1 MEEMSK
7 RTLSLPKVVPAVA
20 IRDVVM
26 FPGMSLPLSVDREKS
41 IVAIDLALESP
52 GKYVLAL
59 SQKAAEIEDPKE
71 SDIYHFGVLS
81 QISQSLKMPDGSIK
95 VFLQGL
101 VRAKVEKL
109 ELNPMTNA
117 WFATVD
123 YVEEQEDNS
132 PVVQALMRK
141 VLDEFD
147 HYARVS
153 RRIAVEG
160 VSFLRQIEDPSKL
173 ADTIASNMVV
183 KTEQRQEILEATDI
197 KVRLEKILKLITS
210 EVEILGLEE
219 KIHSKVRAQIEK
231 NQKEYYLNEQMKAIQ
246 KELSQKDD
254 FQKEIDAIKAKI
266 KKNGLPP
273 AAKEAADKEVERLQ
287 KMAPFSPEATVS
299 RTYLDWLVNMPWN
312 ITTQDVLDIAEA
324 KKILDED
331 HFGLDKPKERILEYI
346 AVSKLTKSLHGPV
359 LCFVGPPGVGK
370 TSLAKSIARAI
381 GRKFV
386 RMSLGGVRDES
397 EIRGHRR
404 TYIGSMPGRI
414 IQGISKAKS
423 SNPVFLL
430 DEIDKMGSDWRGDPA
445 AALLEL
451 LDPEQ
456 NKDFVDHFLDVPYDV
471 SKVMFITTANTLS
484 GIPNTLRDRLEIID
498 FSGYTDYEK
507 HEIAD
512 HYLIPKQMKMHGLK
526 EGSLTIAKDA
536 VALIMREYVREAGVR
551 NLERE
556 IGSLCR
562 KAAKMYVEN
571 GGKTIA
577 VTAQNVHEFL
587 GVPKYSNF
595 ATEENGIGIATG
607 LAWTSVGGE
616 TLSIE
621 AAKLPGKGQL
631 ILTGMLGNVMKESV
645 RAALTYA
652 RSRGFGKG
660 INFDH
665 TDFHIHFPE
674 GAVPKDGP
682 SAGITIT
689 TALVSLLLGLP
700 VKKKLAMTGEVTLTG
715 RVLPVGGI
723 KEKFLA
729 AYREGVNTILF
740 PHTNE
745 KDVSE
750 LPEKVRKELTLIPVK
765 HMDEVLPLALEGYK
779 APKAAAQAASAAK
792 PAKKTAAKK
801 GAVRAA
807 IQKHASAK
815 VRPAQSVKTAK
826 RAAHPARKSAA
837 KSAVRRALAQ
847 VATQLKA
854 KAKAKTKTRAAARR
868 KK

>member
-1 MEEMSK
+1 MEETKK
-7 RTLSLPKVVPAVA
+7 RTLSLPQVVPAVA

-26 FPGMSLPLSVDREKS
+26 YPGMSLPLSVNRQKS

-59 SQKAAEIEDPKE
+59 SQKVAEIEEPKVE
-71 SDIYHFGVLS
+71 DIYHFGVLS
-81 QISQSLKMPDGSIK
+81 EITQSLKMPDGSVK

-109 ELNPMTNA
+109 DLNPLTNT
-117 WFATVD
+117 WFASVQ
-123 YVEEQEDNS
+123 YIEEQEDHS

-141 VLDEFD
+141 VVDEFEN
-147 HYARVS
+147 YARVS
-153 RRIAVEG
+153 QRMAVEG
-160 VSFLRQIEDPSKL
+160 VSFLRNIEEPSKL
-173 ADTIASNMVV
+173 ADTIASNMMV
-183 KTEQRQEILEATDI
+183 KTEQRQEILETTDI
-197 KVRLEKILKLITS
+197 KARLEKILKLITS

-219 KIHSKVRAQIEK
+219 KIHNKVRAQIEK

-254 FQKEIDAIKAKI
+254 FQKELDAIRAKI

-273 AAKEAADKEVERLQ
+273 AAKEAAEKEVDRLQ
-287 KMAPFSPEATVS
+287 KMQPFSPEATVA
-299 RTYLDWLVNMPWN
+299 RTFLDWLVNMPWN
-312 ITTQDVLDIAEA
+312 ITTKDVLDIKQA

-346 AVSKLTKSLHGPV
+346 AVSKLTEGLRGPV

-414 IQGISKAKS
+414 IQGISKSKS

-471 SKVMFITTANTLS
+471 SKVMFITTANSLS
-484 GIPNTLRDRLEIID
+484 SIPGTLRDRLEIID

-507 HEIAD
+507 HEIVD
-512 HYLIPKQMKMHGLK
+512 NYLIPKQMKLHGLK
-526 EGSLTIAKDA
+526 KGSLEIEKEA
-536 VALIMREYVREAGVR
+536 VALMMREYVREAGVR
-551 NLERE
+551 NLDRE
-556 IGSLCR
+556 IGTLCR
-562 KAAKMYVEN
+562 KSAKKYVEN
-571 GGKTIA
+571 GGKKITI
-577 VTAQNVHEFL
+577 TAKNLHEFL
-587 GVPKYSNF
+587 GVPKYANF

-621 AAKLPGKGQL
+621 ATKLPGKGGL

-652 RSRGFGKG
+652 RSRGFGKKVD
-660 INFDH
+660 FEH
-665 TDFHIHFPE
+665 TDFHFHFPE

-689 TALVSLLLGLP
+689 SALVSLLLGLP
-700 VKKKLAMTGEVTLTG
+700 VNKKLAMTGEVTITG

-729 AYREGVNTILF
+729 AYREGVKTILF

-745 KDVSE
+745 KDVAE
-750 LPEKVRKELTLIPVK
+750 LPEKVRQELTLIPVK

-779 APKAAAQAASAAK
+779 AAK
-792 PAKKTAAKK
+792 STTAAKK
-801 GAVRAA
+801 AAVKAKKTPVKPTRKAGTTLA
-807 IQKHASAK
+807 KKAVQKK
-815 VRPAQSVKTAK
+815 VVKKATPKKVATKAVIKKTAK
-826 RAAHPARKSAA
+826 KVLRK
-837 KSAVRRALAQ
+837 
-847 VATQLKA
+847 
-854 KAKAKTKTRAAARR
+854 R
-868 KK
+868 K

>member
-1 MEEMSK
+1 MQETIK
-7 RTLSLPKVVPAVA
+7 KTLSLPKVVPAVA

-41 IVAIDLALESP
+41 VLAIELALESP

-59 SQKAAEIEDPKE
+59 SQKSAEVDDPKAE
-71 SDIYHFGVLS
+71 DIYQFGVLS
-81 QISQSLKMPDGSIK
+81 EITQSLKMPDGSLK

-101 VRAKVEKL
+101 VRAKVDRL
-109 ELNPMTNA
+109 ELNPVTNT

-123 YVEEQEDNS
+123 YLEEEEDNS

-183 KTEQRQEILEATDI
+183 KTEQRQEILETTDV
-197 KVRLEKILKLITS
+197 KERLEKILKLITS

-254 FQKEIDAIKAKI
+254 FQKEIDALKAKI
-266 KKNGLPP
+266 KKNGLPA
-273 AAKEAADKEVERLQ
+273 AAKEAAEKEVERLQ
-287 KMAPFSPEATVS
+287 KMVPFSPEATVS

-312 ITTQDVLDIAEA
+312 VKTADVLDIAEA

-331 HFGLDKPKERILEYI
+331 HFGLEKPKERILEYI
-346 AVSKLTKSLHGPV
+346 AVSKLTEGLRGPV

-471 SKVMFITTANTLS
+471 SKVLFITTANSL
-484 GIPNTLRDRLEIID
+484 GEIPNTLRDRLEIID

-512 HYLIPKQMKMHGLK
+512 KYLIPKQMKLHGLK
-526 EGSLTIAKDA
+526 AGSLEIAKEA

-556 IGSLCR
+556 IGTLCR
-562 KAAKMYVEN
+562 KAARQYVEN
-571 GGKTIA
+571 GGKKIA
-577 VTAQNVHEFL
+577 VTAKNLHEYL

-595 ATEENGIGIATG
+595 ATEENGVGIATG

-621 AAKLPGKGQL
+621 ATKIPGKGQL
-631 ILTGMLGNVMKESV
+631 ILTGMLGSVMKESV

-652 RSRGFGKG
+652 RSRGFGKNV
-660 INFDH
+660 NFDR

-689 TALVSLLLGLP
+689 SALVSLLSGLP
-700 VKKKLAMTGEVTLTG
+700 VKKELAMTGEVTITG

-729 AYREGVNTILF
+729 AYREGVKTILF

-750 LPEKVRKELTLIPVK
+750 LPEKVRKELQLIPVK

-779 APKAAAQAASAAK
+779 GAKSAAK
-792 PAKKTAAKK
+792 ADKKAAVQSARPIKKQKAQAVKPARKTVLKKAAAKKTAKK
-801 GAVRAA
+801 
-807 IQKHASAK
+807 
-815 VRPAQSVKTAK
+815 P
-826 RAAHPARKSAA
+826 
-837 KSAVRRALAQ
+837 
-847 VATQLKA
+847 A
-854 KAKAKTKTRAAARR
+854 KAKKAAARGR
-868 KK
+868 K

>member
-1 MEEMSK
+1 MTEEMK
-7 RTLSLPKVVPAVA
+7 KTTLSLPTVVPAVA

-26 FPGMSLPLSVDREKS
+26 FPGMNLPLSVDRAKS
-41 IVAIDLALESP
+41 IAAVELALNTPE
-52 GKYVLAL
+52 KYILAV
-59 SQKAAEIEDPKE
+59 SQKNAEIDDPRE
-71 SDIYHFGVLS
+71 QDIYHFGVIA
-81 QISQSLKMPDGSIK
+81 QITQNLKMPDGTMKI
-95 VFLQGL
+95 FLQGL
-101 VRAKVEKL
+101 VRARVHKL
-109 ELNPMTNA
+109 ELNKVTGA
-117 WFATVD
+117 RFAS
-123 YVEEQEDNS
+123 VEYIEEEDDNS

-153 RRIAVEG
+153 HRIAVEG
-160 VSFLRQIEDPSKL
+160 VSFLRQINDASKL
-173 ADTIASNMVV
+173 ADTVASNMLV
-183 KTEQRQEILEATDI
+183 KTPQRQEILEAVHVKD
-197 KVRLEKILKLITS
+197 RLEKILKLITS

-246 KELSQKDD
+246 KELRQKDD
-254 FQKEIDAIKAKI
+254 FQKELDDIRAKI

-273 AAKEAADKEVERLQ
+273 AAKEAAEKEVDRLQ
-287 KMAPFSPEATVS
+287 KMQPFSPEATVS
-299 RTYLDWLVNMPWN
+299 RTFLDWLVNMPWN
-312 ITTQDVLDIAEA
+312 ITTKDVLDIKEA

-346 AVSKLTKSLHGPV
+346 AVSKLTEGLRGPV

-423 SNPVFLL
+423 ANPVFLL

-471 SKVMFITTANTLS
+471 SKVMFITTANSLG
-484 GIPNTLRDRLEIID
+484 GIPSTLRDRLEIID

-512 HYLIPKQMKMHGLK
+512 HYLIPKQMKLHGLK
-526 EGSLTIAKDA
+526 PGSLEIEKAA
-536 VALIMREYVREAGVR
+536 IALIMREYVREAGVR

-556 IGSLCR
+556 IGTLCR
-562 KAAKMYVEN
+562 KAAKKYVEN
-571 GGKTIA
+571 GGKKINI
-577 VTAQNVHEFL
+577 TAKNLYDFL
-587 GVPKYSNF
+587 GVPKYANF
-595 ATEENGIGIATG
+595 ATEENGVGIATG

-621 AAKLPGKGQL
+621 ATQIPGKGQL

-652 RSRGFGKG
+652 RSRGFGKKV
-660 INFDH
+660 NFDR
-665 TDFHIHFPE
+665 TDFHFHFPE

-689 TALVSLLLGLP
+689 SALVSLLSGLP
-700 VKKKLAMTGEVTLTG
+700 VKKKLAMTGEVTITG

-729 AYREGVNTILF
+729 AYREGVKTILF
-740 PHTNE
+740 PNTNE
-745 KDVSE
+745 KDVAE

-765 HMDEVLPLALEGYK
+765 HMDEVLPLALEGYRSK
-779 APKAAAQAASAAK
+779 KSTPKIAK
-792 PAKKTAAKK
+792 KTIVKTVKKVVKKPKKKTAAK
-801 GAVRAA
+801 
-807 IQKHASAK
+807 
-815 VRPAQSVKTAK
+815 T
-826 RAAHPARKSAA
+826 
-837 KSAVRRALAQ
+837 
-847 VATQLKA
+847 
-854 KAKAKTKTRAAARR
+854 ARR
-868 KK
+868 KRK

>member
-1 MEEMSK
+1 MTEEMK
-7 RTLSLPKVVPAVA
+7 KQTLSLPTVVPAVV

-41 IVAIDLALESP
+41 IIAVELALESE
-52 GKYVLAL
+52 GRYILAL
-59 SQKAAEIEDPKE
+59 SQKNPDVDNPAEN
-71 SDIYHFGVLS
+71 DIYHFGVLAEIT
-81 QISQSLKMPDGSIK
+81 QNLKMPDGSIK

-101 VRAKVEKL
+101 ARARVKKL
-109 ELNPMTNA
+109 EMNPVTNT
-117 WFATVD
+117 WFAS
-123 YVEEQEDNS
+123 VEYLEEKDDDS

-153 RRIAVEG
+153 KRIAVEG
-160 VSFLRQIEDPSKL
+160 VSFLRQINDPSKL
-173 ADTIASNMVV
+173 ADTVASNMMV
-183 KTEQRQEILEATDI
+183 KAADRQAILEAVDI
-197 KVRLEKILKLITS
+197 KTRLEKILKLITS

-254 FQKEIDAIKAKI
+254 FQKELDSMKAKI

-273 AAKEAADKEVERLQ
+273 HAKEAAEKELERLA

-299 RTYLDWLVNMPWN
+299 RTYLDWLLNMPWN
-312 ITTQDVLDIAEA
+312 ITTKDVLDLKKA
-324 KKILDED
+324 KEILDED
-331 HFGLDKPKERILEYI
+331 HYGLEKPKERILEYL
-346 AVSKLTKSLHGPV
+346 AVSKLTKSLRGPV
-359 LCFVGPPGVGK
+359 LCFVGAPGVGK

-381 GRKFV
+381 GRKYV

-414 IQGISKAKS
+414 IQGLSKAKS

-471 SKVMFITTANTLS
+471 SKVMFITTANSLAD
-484 GIPNTLRDRLEIID
+484 IPVTLRDRLEIIE

-507 HEIAD
+507 HDIAAK
-512 HYLIPKQMKMHGLK
+512 YLIPRQMKLHGMK
-526 EGSLTIAKDA
+526 EGALEITRDA

-556 IGSLCR
+556 IATLCR
-562 KAAKMYVEN
+562 KSAKQFVEN
-571 GGKTIA
+571 GGKKIVINA
-577 VTAQNVHEFL
+577 KNLHEYL

-595 ATEENGIGIATG
+595 STEENSVGVATG

-631 ILTGMLGNVMKESV
+631 ILTGMLGTVMKESV

-652 RSRGFGKG
+652 RSRGYGYDVD
-660 INFDH
+660 FDH
-665 TDFHIHFPE
+665 TDFHVHFPE

-682 SAGITIT
+682 SAGSVIT
-689 TALVSLLLGLP
+689 TAITSLLTGLP
-700 VKKKLAMTGEVTLTG
+700 VKKHLAMTGEVTITG

-729 AYREGVNTILF
+729 AYREGVKTILY
-740 PHTNE
+740 PHTNA
-745 KDVSE
+745 KDVAE
-750 LPEKVRKELTLIPVK
+750 LPEQVKKELTLIPVK
-765 HMDEVLPLALEGYK
+765 SMDEVLPLALEGWKEYAAKHAKDFAKALAAVGKQPKHTK
-779 APKAAAQAASAAK
+779 APSRKGNKTTVKKHTVKTSGGKKRPQTARAKAAAAAK
-792 PAKKTAAKK
+792 PKTN
-801 GAVRAA
+801 
-807 IQKHASAK
+807 
-815 VRPAQSVKTAK
+815 
-826 RAAHPARKSAA
+826 
-837 KSAVRRALAQ
+837 
-847 VATQLKA
+847 KA
-854 KAKAKTKTRAAARR
+854 KGKKR
-868 KK
+868 K

>member
-1 MEEMSK
+1 MSEQNDK
-7 RTLSLPKVVPAVA
+7 KLVSLPTTVPAVV

-41 IVAIDLALESP
+41 IIAIELALEAE
-52 GKYVLAL
+52 GKYILAV
-59 SQKAAEIEDPKE
+59 SQKNAEIEEPKE
-71 SDIYHFGVLS
+71 EDIYHFGVLS
-81 QISQSLKMPDGSIK
+81 QITQSLKMPDGSLK
-95 VFLQGL
+95 VFLQG
-101 VRAKVEKL
+101 VARAKVKNL
-109 ELNPMTNA
+109 EFSPLTNT
-117 WFATVD
+117 WFSTVE
-123 YVEEQEDNS
+123 YIEEQDDDS
-132 PVVQALMRK
+132 PVVKALMRK

-147 HYARVS
+147 IYARVS
-153 RRIAVEG
+153 KRIGVEG

-173 ADTIASNMVV
+173 ADTIASNMIV
-183 KTEQRQEILEATDI
+183 KTSERQEILEAEDI

-219 KIHSKVRAQIEK
+219 KIHSKVRSQIEK

-254 FQKEIDAIKAKI
+254 FQKELDALRVKI
-266 KKNGLPP
+266 KKNGLPA
-273 AAKEAADKEVERLQ
+273 AAKEAAEKEVDRLQ

-299 RTYLDWLVNMPWN
+299 RTYLDWLVNMPWSV
-312 ITTQDVLDIAEA
+312 TTKDVLDIKEA
-324 KKILDED
+324 KKVLDED

-346 AVSKLTKSLHGPV
+346 AVSKLTESLRGPI

-381 GRKFV
+381 GRKYV

-456 NKDFVDHFLDVPYDV
+456 NKDFVDHFLDVPFDV
-471 SKVMFITTANTLS
+471 SKVLFITTANSLS
-484 GIPNTLRDRLEIID
+484 SIPNTLRDRLEIID

-512 HYLIPKQMKMHGLK
+512 NYLIPKQMKAHGLK
-526 EGSLTIAKDA
+526 EGSLEITKDA
-536 VALIMREYVREAGVR
+536 VALMMREYVREAGVR

-562 KAAKMYVEN
+562 KAAKEYVEN
-571 GGKTIA
+571 GGKKIMVNA
-577 VTAQNVHEFL
+577 ENLHQYL

-595 ATEENGIGIATG
+595 ATEENGVGIATG

-621 AAKLPGKGQL
+621 ATSIPGKGQL

-652 RSRGFGKG
+652 RSRGFGKDVD
-660 INFDH
+660 FDK

-682 SAGITIT
+682 SAGTAIT
-689 TALVSLLLGLP
+689 TALISLLSDMP
-700 VKKKLAMTGEVTLTG
+700 VKKNLAMTGEVTITG

-740 PHTNE
+740 PHTNQ
-745 KDVSE
+745 KDVAE
-750 LPEKVRKELTLIPVK
+750 LPEKVKEKLTLIPVK
-765 HMDEVLPLALEGYK
+765 HLDEVLPLALENYK
-779 APKAAAQAASAAK
+779 APETAGSKKKSSAKKAAK
-792 PAKKTAAKK
+792 PA
-801 GAVRAA
+801 VY
-807 IQKHASAK
+807 
-815 VRPAQSVKTAK
+815 
-826 RAAHPARKSAA
+826 
-837 KSAVRRALAQ
+837 
-847 VATQLKA
+847 KA
-854 KAKAKTKTRAAARR
+854 KAKAKAKPTAKKTNAQKAAVR
-868 KK
+868 KQPSKKKVKTVKKPVAKKLPSKAKKPLKKVQGKKRK

>member
-1 MEEMSK
+1 MEETKKKM
-7 RTLSLPKVVPAVA
+7 LSLPQVVPAVA

-26 FPGMSLPLSVDREKS
+26 YPGMSLPLSVNRQKS
-41 IVAIDLALESP
+41 IIAIDLALESP

-59 SQKAAEIEDPKE
+59 SQKSAEVDEPQTD
-71 SDIYHFGVLS
+71 DIYQFGVLS
-81 QISQSLKMPDGSIK
+81 EITQSLKMPDGSVK

-109 ELNPMTNA
+109 DLNPLTNT
-117 WFATVD
+117 WFASVQ
-123 YVEEQEDNS
+123 YIEEQEDHS

-141 VLDEFD
+141 VVDEFEN
-147 HYARVS
+147 YARIS
-153 RRIAVEG
+153 QRMAVEG
-160 VSFLRQIEDPSKL
+160 VSFLRNIEDPSKL
-173 ADTIASNMVV
+173 ADTIASNMMV
-183 KTEQRQEILEATDI
+183 KTEQRQEILQTTNI
-197 KVRLEKILKLITS
+197 KTRLEKILKLITS

-219 KIHSKVRAQIEK
+219 KIHNKVRAQIEK

-254 FQKEIDAIKAKI
+254 FQKELDGIRAKI
-266 KKNGLPP
+266 KKNGLPA
-273 AAKEAADKEVERLQ
+273 AAKEAAEKEVDRLQ
-287 KMAPFSPEATVS
+287 KMQPFSPEATVA
-299 RTYLDWLVNMPWN
+299 RTFLDWLVNMPWN
-312 ITTQDVLDIAEA
+312 ITTKDVLDIKEA
-324 KKILDED
+324 KKVLDED

-346 AVSKLTKSLHGPV
+346 AVSKLTEGLRGPV

-414 IQGISKAKS
+414 IQGISKSKS

-471 SKVMFITTANTLS
+471 SKVMFITTANSLS
-484 GIPNTLRDRLEIID
+484 SIPNTLRDRLEIID

-507 HEIAD
+507 HEIVD
-512 HYLIPKQMKMHGLK
+512 HYLIPKQMKLHGLK
-526 EGSLTIAKDA
+526 EGTLQVSREA
-536 VALIMREYVREAGVR
+536 VALMMREYVREAGVR
-551 NLERE
+551 NLDRE
-556 IGSLCR
+556 IGTLCR
-562 KAAKMYVEN
+562 KAAKKYVEN
-571 GGKTIA
+571 GGKKISIDA
-577 VTAQNVHEFL
+577 KNLHEFL

-621 AAKLPGKGQL
+621 ATQLPGKGGL

-652 RSRGFGKG
+652 RSRGIGKKVD
-660 INFDH
+660 FDH

-689 TALVSLLLGLP
+689 SALVSLLLAIP
-700 VKKKLAMTGEVTLTG
+700 VKKNLAMTGEVTITG

-729 AYREGVNTILF
+729 AYREGVKTILF

-750 LPEKVRKELTLIPVK
+750 IPEKVRKELTLIPVK

-779 APKAAAQAASAAK
+779 APKSAKTSSKTAK
-792 PAKKTAAKK
+792 KSTAKKTVKKASAQKVVSKKTIQKKTVKKATAKK
-801 GAVRAA
+801 PTV
-807 IQKHASAK
+807 KK
-815 VRPAQSVKTAK
+815 VLKKVLRK
-826 RAAHPARKSAA
+826 RK
-837 KSAVRRALAQ
+837 
-847 VATQLKA
+847 
-854 KAKAKTKTRAAARR
+854 
-868 KK
+868 

>member
-1 MEEMSK
+1 MEEMKK
-7 RTLSLPKVVPAVA
+7 RTLSLPQVVPAVA

-26 FPGMSLPLSVDREKS
+26 YPGMSLPLSVNRQKS

-59 SQKAAEIEDPKE
+59 SQKSAEVDEPQVE
-71 SDIYHFGVLS
+71 DIYQFGVLS
-81 QISQSLKMPDGSIK
+81 EITQSLKMPDGSVK

-109 ELNPMTNA
+109 DLNPLTNT
-117 WFATVD
+117 WFASVQ
-123 YVEEQEDNS
+123 YIEEQEDNS

-141 VLDEFD
+141 VVDEFEN
-147 HYARVS
+147 YARVS
-153 RRIAVEG
+153 QRMAVEG
-160 VSFLRQIEDPSKL
+160 VSFLRNIEEPSKL
-173 ADTIASNMVV
+173 ADTIASNMMV
-183 KTEQRQEILEATDI
+183 KTEQRQEILETTDI
-197 KVRLEKILKLITS
+197 KTRLEKILKLITS

-219 KIHSKVRAQIEK
+219 KIHNKVRAQIEK

-254 FQKEIDAIKAKI
+254 FQKELDAIRAKI

-273 AAKEAADKEVERLQ
+273 AAKEAAEKEVDRLQ
-287 KMAPFSPEATVS
+287 KMQPFSPEATVA
-299 RTYLDWLVNMPWN
+299 RTFLDWLVNMPWN
-312 ITTQDVLDIAEA
+312 ITTKDVLDIEAA
-324 KKILDED
+324 KKVLDED

-346 AVSKLTKSLHGPV
+346 AVSKLTEGLRGPV

-414 IQGISKAKS
+414 IQGISKSKS

-471 SKVMFITTANTLS
+471 SKVMFITTANSLS
-484 GIPNTLRDRLEIID
+484 SIPNTLRDRLEIID

-507 HEIAD
+507 HEIVD
-512 HYLIPKQMKMHGLK
+512 NYLIPKQMKLHGLK
-526 EGSLTIAKDA
+526 KGSLEVSKDA
-536 VALIMREYVREAGVR
+536 VALMMREYVREAGVR
-551 NLERE
+551 NLDRE
-556 IGSLCR
+556 IGTLCR
-562 KAAKMYVEN
+562 KAAKKYVEN
-571 GGKTIA
+571 GGKKISIDA
-577 VTAQNVHEFL
+577 KNLHNFL

-621 AAKLPGKGQL
+621 ATQLPGKGGL

-652 RSRGFGKG
+652 RSRGIGKKVD
-660 INFDH
+660 FDH

-689 TALVSLLLGLP
+689 SALVSLLLGIP
-700 VKKKLAMTGEVTLTG
+700 VKKNLAMTGEVTITG

-729 AYREGVNTILF
+729 AYREGVKTILF

-750 LPEKVRKELTLIPVK
+750 IPEKVRKELTLIPVK

-779 APKAAAQAASAAK
+779 APKAGKTFAK
-792 PAKKTAAKK
+792 KGKKAVVKKAAKKTVKKAAKK
-801 GAVRAA
+801 TVAKKPVKK
-807 IQKHASAK
+807 ILVKKAK
-815 VRPAQSVKTAK
+815 VLRK
-826 RAAHPARKSAA
+826 RK
-837 KSAVRRALAQ
+837 
-847 VATQLKA
+847 
-854 KAKAKTKTRAAARR
+854 
-868 KK
+868 

>member
-1 MEEMSK
+1 MEETKK
-7 RTLSLPKVVPAVA
+7 RTLSLPQVVPAVA

-26 FPGMSLPLSVDREKS
+26 FPGMSLPLSVNRQKS

-59 SQKAAEIEDPKE
+59 SQKSAEVDEPQVE
-71 SDIYHFGVLS
+71 DIYQFGVLAE
-81 QISQSLKMPDGSIK
+81 ITQSLKMPDGSVK

-109 ELNPMTNA
+109 DLNPLTNT
-117 WFATVD
+117 WFASVQ
-123 YVEEQEDNS
+123 YIEEQEDHS

-141 VLDEFD
+141 VVDEFEN
-147 HYARVS
+147 YARVS
-153 RRIAVEG
+153 QRMAVEG
-160 VSFLRQIEDPSKL
+160 VSFLRNIEDPSKL
-173 ADTIASNMVV
+173 ADTIASNMMV
-183 KTEQRQEILEATDI
+183 KTEQRQEILETTDI
-197 KVRLEKILKLITS
+197 KARLEKILKLITS

-219 KIHSKVRAQIEK
+219 KIHNKVRAQIEK

-254 FQKEIDAIKAKI
+254 FQKELDGIRAKI
-266 KKNGLPP
+266 KKNGLPA
-273 AAKEAADKEVERLQ
+273 AAKEAAEKEVDRLQ
-287 KMAPFSPEATVS
+287 KMQPFSPEATVA
-299 RTYLDWLVNMPWN
+299 RTFLDWLVNMPWN
-312 ITTQDVLDIAEA
+312 VTTKDVLDIKEA
-324 KKILDED
+324 KKVLDED

-346 AVSKLTKSLHGPV
+346 AVSKLTEGLRGPV

-414 IQGISKAKS
+414 IQGISKSKS

-471 SKVMFITTANTLS
+471 SKVMFITTANSLS
-484 GIPNTLRDRLEIID
+484 SIPNTLRDRLEIID

-507 HEIAD
+507 HEIVD
-512 HYLIPKQMKMHGLK
+512 NYLIPKQMKLHGLK
-526 EGSLTIAKDA
+526 KGSLEISKEA
-536 VALIMREYVREAGVR
+536 VALMMREYVREAGVR
-551 NLERE
+551 NLDRE
-556 IGSLCR
+556 IGTLCR
-562 KAAKMYVEN
+562 KAAKKYVEN
-571 GGKTIA
+571 GGKKISID
-577 VTAQNVHEFL
+577 VKNLHDFL

-621 AAKLPGKGQL
+621 ATQLPGKGGL

-652 RSRGFGKG
+652 RSRGIGKKVD
-660 INFDH
+660 FDH

-682 SAGITIT
+682 SAGITVT
-689 TALVSLLLGLP
+689 SALVSLLLGIP
-700 VKKKLAMTGEVTLTG
+700 VKKNLAMTGEVTITG

-729 AYREGVNTILF
+729 AYREGVKTILF

-750 LPEKVRKELTLIPVK
+750 IPEKVRKELTLIPVK

-779 APKAAAQAASAAK
+779 APKAGKTPAKTVKKTTPKKSVQKNTKKTTVKKAAVKKPIKKAGKPLAKKAVKKVAKKSAPKALIKK
-792 PAKKTAAKK
+792 PAKK
-801 GAVRAA
+801 VLR
-807 IQKHASAK
+807 
-815 VRPAQSVKTAK
+815 K
-826 RAAHPARKSAA
+826 RK
-837 KSAVRRALAQ
+837 
-847 VATQLKA
+847 
-854 KAKAKTKTRAAARR
+854 
-868 KK
+868 

>member
-1 MEEMSK
+1 MEEMKK
-7 RTLSLPKVVPAVA
+7 RTLSLPQVVPAVA

-26 FPGMSLPLSVDREKS
+26 FPGMSLPLSVNRQKS

-59 SQKAAEIEDPKE
+59 SQKSAEVDEPQVE
-71 SDIYHFGVLS
+71 DIYQFGVLS
-81 QISQSLKMPDGSIK
+81 EITQSLKMPDGSVK

-109 ELNPMTNA
+109 DLNPLTNT
-117 WFATVD
+117 WFASVQ
-123 YVEEQEDNS
+123 YIEEQEDHS

-141 VLDEFD
+141 VVDEFEN
-147 HYARVS
+147 YARVS
-153 RRIAVEG
+153 QRMAVEG
-160 VSFLRQIEDPSKL
+160 VSFLRNIEEPSKL
-173 ADTIASNMVV
+173 ADTIASNMMV
-183 KTEQRQEILEATDI
+183 KTEQRQEILETTDI
-197 KVRLEKILKLITS
+197 KTRLEKILKLITS

-219 KIHSKVRAQIEK
+219 KIHNKVRAQIEK

-254 FQKEIDAIKAKI
+254 FQKELDAIRAKI

-273 AAKEAADKEVERLQ
+273 AAKESAEKEVDRLQ
-287 KMAPFSPEATVS
+287 KMQPFSPEATVA
-299 RTYLDWLVNMPWN
+299 RTFLDWLVNMPWN
-312 ITTQDVLDIAEA
+312 ITTKDVLDIKGA

-346 AVSKLTKSLHGPV
+346 AVSKLTEGLRGPV

-414 IQGISKAKS
+414 IQGISKSKS

-471 SKVMFITTANTLS
+471 SKVMFITTANSLS
-484 GIPNTLRDRLEIID
+484 SIPNTLRDRLEIID

-507 HEIAD
+507 HEIVD
-512 HYLIPKQMKMHGLK
+512 NYLIPKQMKLHGLK
-526 EGSLTIAKDA
+526 KGSLEVSKDA
-536 VALIMREYVREAGVR
+536 VALMMREYVREAGVR
-551 NLERE
+551 NLDRE
-556 IGSLCR
+556 IGTLCR
-562 KAAKMYVEN
+562 KAAKKYVEN
-571 GGKTIA
+571 GGKKISIDA
-577 VTAQNVHEFL
+577 KNLHDFL

-621 AAKLPGKGQL
+621 ATQLPGKGGL

-652 RSRGFGKG
+652 RSRGIGKKVD
-660 INFDH
+660 FDH

-689 TALVSLLLGLP
+689 SALVSLLLGIP
-700 VKKKLAMTGEVTLTG
+700 VKKNLARTGEVTITG

-729 AYREGVNTILF
+729 AYREGVKTILF

-750 LPEKVRKELTLIPVK
+750 IPEKVRKELTLIPVK

-779 APKAAAQAASAAK
+779 APKAGKTFAK
-792 PAKKTAAKK
+792 KGKKAVVKKAAKKTVAKK
-801 GAVRAA
+801 PV
-807 IQKHASAK
+807 KKTLVKKAK
-815 VRPAQSVKTAK
+815 VLRK
-826 RAAHPARKSAA
+826 RK
-837 KSAVRRALAQ
+837 
-847 VATQLKA
+847 
-854 KAKAKTKTRAAARR
+854 
-868 KK
+868 

>member
-1 MEEMSK
+1 MEEIK
-7 RTLSLPKVVPAVA
+7 KTTLSLPTVVPAVA

-41 IVAIDLALESP
+41 IAAVE
-52 GKYVLAL
+52 LAL
-59 SQKAAEIEDPKE
+59 STPEKYILAVSQKNAEMDNPRAQ
-71 SDIYHFGVLS
+71 DIYHFGVIA
-81 QISQSLKMPDGSIK
+81 QITQNLKMPDGSMKI
-95 VFLQGL
+95 FLQGL
-101 VRAKVEKL
+101 VRARVHAL
-109 ELNPMTNA
+109 EVNQAVGA
-117 WFATVD
+117 WFANVE
-123 YVEEQEDNS
+123 YVEEEDDNS

-153 RRIAVEG
+153 HRIAVEG
-160 VSFLRQIEDPSKL
+160 VSFLRQINDASKL
-173 ADTIASNMVV
+173 ADTVASNMLV
-183 KTEQRQEILEATDI
+183 KTPQRQEILEAVHI
-197 KVRLEKILKLITS
+197 KDRLEKILKLITS

-254 FQKEIDAIKAKI
+254 FQKELDAMRAKI

-273 AAKEAADKEVERLQ
+273 HAKEAAEKEIERLA

-299 RTYLDWLVNMPWN
+299 RTYLDWLLNMPWN
-312 ITTQDVLDIAEA
+312 KTTEDILDLKKA
-324 KKILDED
+324 KQILDED
-331 HFGLDKPKERILEYI
+331 HFGLEKPKTRILEYL
-346 AVSKLTKSLHGPV
+346 AVSKLTNGLRGPV
-359 LCFVGPPGVGK
+359 LCFAGAPGVGK

-414 IQGISKAKS
+414 IQGLSKAKS

-456 NKDFVDHFLDVPYDV
+456 NKEFTDHFLDVPFDV
-471 SKVMFITTANTLS
+471 SKVMFITTANSLA

-498 FSGYTDYEK
+498 FDGYTEYEK
-507 HEIAD
+507 HDIVNN
-512 HYLIPKQMKMHGLK
+512 YLLPKQLKAHGLK
-526 EGSLTIAKDA
+526 PGQVEIEHDA
-536 VALIMREYVREAGVR
+536 VAQLMREYVREAGVR
-551 NLERE
+551 NLDRE
-556 IGSLCR
+556 VGSLCR
-562 KAAKMYVEN
+562 KAAKMVVE
-571 GGKTIA
+571 GKKKVV
-577 VTAQNVHEFL
+577 VTKENLHDFL
-587 GVPKYSNF
+587 GVPRYANF
-595 ATEENGIGIATG
+595 ATEENGVGIATG

-621 AAKLPGKGQL
+621 ATKLPGKGQL

-652 RSRGFGKG
+652 RSRGYGKE
-660 INFDH
+660 IDFDK

-682 SAGITIT
+682 SAGSVIT
-689 TALVSLLLGLP
+689 TALTSLLTGLP
-700 VKKKLAMTGEVTLTG
+700 VKKQLAMTGEVTITG

-729 AYREGVNTILF
+729 AYREGVKTILY

-750 LPEKVRKELTLIPVK
+750 IPERVRKELTLIAVK
-765 HMDEVLPLALEGYK
+765 HMDEVLPLALEGWK
-779 APKAAAQAASAAK
+779 EFSATK
-792 PAKKTAAKK
+792 TAKKTSAKTVKKAEQKKRRATAQKTAVKKPVKKAAKK
-801 GAVRAA
+801 AA
-807 IQKHASAK
+807 SK
-815 VRPAQSVKTAK
+815 KTAK
-826 RAAHPARKSAA
+826 KASKRK
-837 KSAVRRALAQ
+837 
-847 VATQLKA
+847 
-854 KAKAKTKTRAAARR
+854 
-868 KK
+868 

>member
-1 MEEMSK
+1 MTEEMNK
-7 RTLSLPKVVPAVA
+7 TTLSLPTVVPAVA

-41 IVAIDLALESP
+41 IAAVELALNTPE
-52 GKYVLAL
+52 KYILAV
-59 SQKAAEIEDPKE
+59 SQKNAEIEDPKE
-71 SDIYHFGVLS
+71 SDIYHFGVIA
-81 QISQSLKMPDGSIK
+81 QITQNLKMPDGSMKI
-95 VFLQGL
+95 FLQGL
-101 VRAKVEKL
+101 ARARVTKL
-109 ELNPMTNA
+109 EMDSITGS
-117 WFATVD
+117 WFATVE
-123 YVEEQEDNS
+123 YIEEEEDDS

-153 RRIAVEG
+153 HRIAVEG
-160 VSFLRQIEDPSKL
+160 VSFLRQINDPSKL
-173 ADTIASNMVV
+173 ADTVASNMLV
-183 KTEQRQEILEATDI
+183 KAAQRQEILEAVHI
-197 KVRLEKILKLITS
+197 KDRLEKILKLITS

-254 FQKEIDAIKAKI
+254 FQKELDSLRAKI

-273 AAKEAADKEVERLQ
+273 AAKEAAEKEVDRLA

-312 ITTQDVLDIAEA
+312 KTTEDVLDLKEA
-324 KKILDED
+324 KRILDED
-331 HFGLDKPKERILEYI
+331 HFGLEKPKERILEYL
-346 AVSKLTKSLHGPV
+346 AVNKLTNSLRGPV
-359 LCFVGPPGVGK
+359 LCFAGAPGVGK
-370 TSLAKSIARAI
+370 TSLAKSIARAL

-456 NKDFVDHFLDVPYDV
+456 NKEFTDHFLDVPYDV
-471 SKVMFITTANTLS
+471 SKVMFITTANSLAN
-484 GIPNTLRDRLEIID
+484 IPSTLRDRLEIID
-498 FSGYTDYEK
+498 FDGYTEYEK
-507 HEIAD
+507 HDIVD
-512 HYLIPKQMKMHGLK
+512 KYLLPKQMKMHGLK
-526 EGSLTIAKDA
+526 EGQLEVTHDA
-536 VALIMREYVREAGVR
+536 VALLMREYVREAGVR

-562 KAAKMYVEN
+562 KAAKMIVE
-571 GGKTIA
+571 GAKK
-577 VTAQNVHEFL
+577 VTVTRENLHDFL
-587 GVPKYSNF
+587 GVPRYSNF
-595 ATEENGIGIATG
+595 ATEENGVGIATG

-621 AAKLPGKGQL
+621 ATKLPGKGQL

-652 RSRGFGKG
+652 RSRGYGEG
-660 INFDH
+660 IDFDK

-682 SAGITIT
+682 SAGSVIT
-689 TALVSLLLGLP
+689 TALTSLLTGLP
-700 VKKKLAMTGEVTLTG
+700 VKKHLAMTGEVTITG
-715 RVLPVGGI
+715 RILPVGGI

-729 AYREGVNTILF
+729 AYREGVKTILY

-750 LPEKVRKELTLIPVK
+750 VPERVRKEMTLIPVK
-765 HMDEVLPLALEGYK
+765 HMDEVLPLALEGWTEFAAKLAKK
-779 APKAAAQAASAAK
+779 AKHKKSAKHSKAAKHTVKKASVSRAKKAAKTVRKAHAVKPAKKAAK
-792 PAKKTAAKK
+792 PAKK
-801 GAVRAA
+801 AV
-807 IQKHASAK
+807 SA
-815 VRPAQSVKTAK
+815 R
-826 RAAHPARKSAA
+826 
-837 KSAVRRALAQ
+837 
-847 VATQLKA
+847 KA
-854 KAKAKTKTRAAARR
+854 KAKKAAKR
-868 KK
+868 K

>member
-1 MEEMSK
+1 MEETQK
-7 RTLSLPKVVPAVA
+7 RTLSLPQVVPAVA

-26 FPGMSLPLSVDREKS
+26 FPGMSLPLSVDRPKS
-41 IVAIDLALESP
+41 VSAIELALAAP

-59 SQKAAEIEDPKE
+59 SQKSAEVDDPAAE
-71 SDIYHFGVLS
+71 DIYHFGVLAE
-81 QISQSLKMPDGSIK
+81 ITQSLKMPDGSLK

-109 ELNPMTNA
+109 EFNQPAGA
-117 WFATVD
+117 WFATVR
-123 YVEEQEDNS
+123 YIEEQEDDS

-173 ADTIASNMVV
+173 ADTIASNMMV
-183 KTEQRQEILEATDI
+183 KTEQRQEILETYNVED
-197 KVRLEKILKLITS
+197 RLERILKLITS

-246 KELSQKDD
+246 KELRQKDD
-254 FQKEIDAIKAKI
+254 FQKELDGLRAKI
-266 KKNGLPP
+266 KKNGLP
-273 AAKEAADKEVERLQ
+273 ASAKEAAEKELDRLQ

-312 ITTQDVLDIAEA
+312 QTTQDVLDIASA
-324 KKILDED
+324 KKVLDED

-346 AVSKLTKSLHGPV
+346 AVSKLTEGLRGPV

-471 SKVMFITTANTLS
+471 SKVLFITTANSLS
-484 GIPNTLRDRLEIID
+484 SIPNTLRDRLEIID

-512 HYLIPKQMKMHGLK
+512 NYLIPKQMKLHGLK
-526 EGSLTIAKDA
+526 EGSLEISKDA
-536 VALIMREYVREAGVR
+536 VALMMREYVREAGVR
-551 NLERE
+551 NLDRE
-556 IGSLCR
+556 IGTLCR
-562 KAAKMYVEN
+562 KAAKQYVEN
-571 GGKTIA
+571 GGKKVSINA
-577 VTAQNVHEFL
+577 KNLYEYL

-595 ATEENGIGIATG
+595 AAEENGVGIATG

-621 AAKLPGKGQL
+621 ATKIPGKGQL

-652 RSRGFGKG
+652 RSRGFGKKV
-660 INFDH
+660 NFDR

-682 SAGITIT
+682 SAGITVT
-689 TALVSLLLGLP
+689 SALVSLLSGLP
-700 VKKKLAMTGEVTLTG
+700 VKKNLAMTGEVTITG

-729 AYREGVNTILF
+729 AYREGVKTILF

-779 APKAAAQAASAAK
+779 GS
-792 PAKKTAAKK
+792 
-801 GAVRAA
+801 
-807 IQKHASAK
+807 
-815 VRPAQSVKTAK
+815 
-826 RAAHPARKSAA
+826 KSAA
-837 KSAVRRALAQ
+837 KGAAKPSAGKHTRTNVKRTGKVRSGITSKKAAKGHAVRKTEKKTAKK
-847 VATQLKA
+847 TSPTKA
-854 KAKAKTKTRAAARR
+854 VRSAKKR
-868 KK
+868 K

>member
-1 MEEMSK
+1 MEEMKK
-7 RTLSLPKVVPAVA
+7 RTLSLPQVVPAVA

-26 FPGMSLPLSVDREKS
+26 FPGMSLPLSVNRQKS

-59 SQKAAEIEDPKE
+59 SQKSAEVDEPQVE
-71 SDIYHFGVLS
+71 DIYQFGVLS
-81 QISQSLKMPDGSIK
+81 EITQSLKMPDGSVK

-109 ELNPMTNA
+109 DLNPLTNT
-117 WFATVD
+117 WFASVQ
-123 YVEEQEDNS
+123 YIEEQEDHS

-141 VLDEFD
+141 VVDEFEN
-147 HYARVS
+147 YARVS
-153 RRIAVEG
+153 QRMAVEG
-160 VSFLRQIEDPSKL
+160 VSFLRNIEEPSKL
-173 ADTIASNMVV
+173 ADTIASNMMV
-183 KTEQRQEILEATDI
+183 KTEQRQEILETTDI
-197 KVRLEKILKLITS
+197 KTRLEKILKLITS

-219 KIHSKVRAQIEK
+219 KIHNKVRAQIEK

-254 FQKEIDAIKAKI
+254 FQKELDAIRAKI

-273 AAKEAADKEVERLQ
+273 AAKEAAEKEVDRLQ
-287 KMAPFSPEATVS
+287 KMQPFSPEATVA
-299 RTYLDWLVNMPWN
+299 RTFLDWLVNMPWN
-312 ITTQDVLDIAEA
+312 ITTKDVLDIKEA

-346 AVSKLTKSLHGPV
+346 AVSKLTEGLRGPV

-414 IQGISKAKS
+414 IQGISKSKS

-471 SKVMFITTANTLS
+471 SKVMFITTANSLS
-484 GIPNTLRDRLEIID
+484 SIPNTLRDRLEIID

-507 HEIAD
+507 HEIVD
-512 HYLIPKQMKMHGLK
+512 NYLIPKQMKLHGLK
-526 EGSLTIAKDA
+526 KGSLEVSKDA
-536 VALIMREYVREAGVR
+536 VALMMREYVREAGVR
-551 NLERE
+551 NLDRE
-556 IGSLCR
+556 IGTLCR
-562 KAAKMYVEN
+562 KAAKKYVEN
-571 GGKTIA
+571 GGKKISIDA
-577 VTAQNVHEFL
+577 KNLHDFL

-621 AAKLPGKGQL
+621 ATQLPGKGGL

-652 RSRGFGKG
+652 RSRGIGKKVD
-660 INFDH
+660 FDH

-689 TALVSLLLGLP
+689 SALVSLLLGIP
-700 VKKKLAMTGEVTLTG
+700 VKKNLAMTGEVTITG

-729 AYREGVNTILF
+729 AYREGVKTILF

-750 LPEKVRKELTLIPVK
+750 IPEKVRKELTLIPVK

-779 APKAAAQAASAAK
+779 APKAGKTFAK
-792 PAKKTAAKK
+792 KGKKAVVKKAAKKTVKKAAKK
-801 GAVRAA
+801 TVAKKPV
-807 IQKHASAK
+807 KKTLVKKAK
-815 VRPAQSVKTAK
+815 VLRK
-826 RAAHPARKSAA
+826 RK
-837 KSAVRRALAQ
+837 
-847 VATQLKA
+847 
-854 KAKAKTKTRAAARR
+854 
-868 KK
+868 

>member
-1 MEEMSK
+1 MTEEIK
-7 RTLSLPKVVPAVA
+7 KQTLTLPTVVPAVV

-41 IVAIDLALESP
+41 IIAVELALESE
-52 GKYVLAL
+52 GRYILAV
-59 SQKAAEIEDPKE
+59 SQKNPDIDNPAEN
-71 SDIYHFGVLS
+71 DIYHFGVLAEIT
-81 QISQSLKMPDGSIK
+81 QNLKMPDGSIK

-101 VRAKVEKL
+101 ARARVKKL
-109 ELNPMTNA
+109 EMNPVTNT
-117 WFATVD
+117 WFAS
-123 YVEEQEDNS
+123 VEYLEEKDDDS

-153 RRIAVEG
+153 KRIAVEG
-160 VSFLRQIEDPSKL
+160 VSFLRQINDPSKL
-173 ADTIASNMVV
+173 ADTVASNMMV
-183 KTEQRQEILEATDI
+183 KAADRQAILEAVDI
-197 KVRLEKILKLITS
+197 KTRLEKILKLITS

-254 FQKEIDAIKAKI
+254 FQKELDSMKAKI
-266 KKNGLPP
+266 KKNGLP
-273 AAKEAADKEVERLQ
+273 AHAKEAAEKELERLA

-299 RTYLDWLVNMPWN
+299 RTYLDWLLNMPWN
-312 ITTQDVLDIAEA
+312 ITTKDVLDLKKA
-324 KKILDED
+324 KEILDED
-331 HFGLDKPKERILEYI
+331 HYGLEKPKERILEYL
-346 AVSKLTKSLHGPV
+346 AVSKLTKSLRGPV
-359 LCFVGPPGVGK
+359 LCFVGAPGVGK

-381 GRKFV
+381 GRKYV

-471 SKVMFITTANTLS
+471 SKVMFITTANSLAE
-484 GIPNTLRDRLEIID
+484 IPVTLRDRLEIIE

-507 HEIAD
+507 HDIAAK
-512 HYLIPKQMKMHGLK
+512 YLIPRQMKLHGMK
-526 EGSLTIAKDA
+526 EGSLKVTREA

-556 IGSLCR
+556 IATLCR
-562 KAAKMYVEN
+562 KSAKQFVEN
-571 GGKTIA
+571 GGKKI
-577 VTAQNVHEFL
+577 VINAQNLHEYL
-587 GVPKYSNF
+587 GVPRYANF
-595 ATEENGIGIATG
+595 STEENSVGIATG

-621 AAKLPGKGQL
+621 ATKLPGKGQL
-631 ILTGMLGNVMKESV
+631 ILTGMLGTVMKESV

-652 RSRGFGKG
+652 RSRGYGYDVD
-660 INFDH
+660 FDH
-665 TDFHIHFPE
+665 TDFHVHFPE

-682 SAGITIT
+682 SAGSVIT
-689 TALVSLLLGLP
+689 TAITSLLTGLP
-700 VKKKLAMTGEVTLTG
+700 VKKKLAMTGEVTITG

-729 AYREGVNTILF
+729 AYREGVKTILF
-740 PHTNE
+740 PHTNA
-745 KDVSE
+745 KDVAE
-750 LPEKVRKELTLIPVK
+750 LPEQVKKELKLIPVK
-765 HMDEVLPLALEGYK
+765 HMDEVLPLALEGWKEY
-779 APKAAAQAASAAK
+779 SA
-792 PAKKTAAKK
+792 
-801 GAVRAA
+801 
-807 IQKHASAK
+807 KHAKDFAK
-815 VRPAQSVKTAK
+815 
-826 RAAHPARKSAA
+826 
-837 KSAVRRALAQ
+837 ALAG
-847 VATQLKA
+847 VGKVVKKKASSKALPKVKKA
-854 KAKAKTKTRAAARR
+854 KALPKAKTAGKKTKKR
-868 KK
+868 K

>member
-1 MEEMSK
+1 MTEEIK
-7 RTLSLPKVVPAVA
+7 KQTLSLPTVVPAVV

-41 IVAIDLALESP
+41 IIAVELALESE
-52 GKYVLAL
+52 GRYILAV
-59 SQKAAEIEDPKE
+59 SQKNPDVDNPTENE
-71 SDIYHFGVLS
+71 IYHFGVLAEIT
-81 QISQSLKMPDGSIK
+81 QNLKMPDGSIK

-101 VRAKVEKL
+101 ARARVKKL
-109 ELNPMTNA
+109 EMNPVTNT
-117 WFATVD
+117 WFAS
-123 YVEEQEDNS
+123 VEYLEEKDDDS

-153 RRIAVEG
+153 KRIAVEG
-160 VSFLRQIEDPSKL
+160 VSFLRQINDPSKL
-173 ADTIASNMVV
+173 ADTVASNMMV
-183 KTEQRQEILEATDI
+183 KAADRQAILEAVDI
-197 KVRLEKILKLITS
+197 KTRLEKILKLITS

-254 FQKEIDAIKAKI
+254 FQKELDAMKAKI
-266 KKNGLPP
+266 KKNGLP
-273 AAKEAADKEVERLQ
+273 AHAKEAAEKELERLA

-299 RTYLDWLVNMPWN
+299 RTYLDWLLNMPWN
-312 ITTQDVLDIAEA
+312 ITTKDVLDLKKA
-324 KKILDED
+324 KEVLDED
-331 HFGLDKPKERILEYI
+331 HYGLEKPKERILEYL
-346 AVSKLTKSLHGPV
+346 AVSKLTKSLRGPV
-359 LCFVGPPGVGK
+359 LCFVGAPGVGK

-381 GRKFV
+381 GRKYV

-414 IQGISKAKS
+414 IQGLSKAKS

-471 SKVMFITTANTLS
+471 SKVMFITTANSLAE
-484 GIPNTLRDRLEIID
+484 IPVTLRDRLEIIE

-507 HEIAD
+507 HDIAAK
-512 HYLIPKQMKMHGLK
+512 YLIPRQMKLHGIK
-526 EGSLTIAKDA
+526 EGSLEVSRDA

-556 IGSLCR
+556 IATLCR
-562 KAAKMYVEN
+562 KAAKQYVEN
-571 GGKTIA
+571 GGKKI
-577 VTAQNVHEFL
+577 VINAQNLHEYL
-587 GVPKYSNF
+587 GVPKYANF
-595 ATEENGIGIATG
+595 STEENSVGIATG

-621 AAKLPGKGQL
+621 ATKLPGKGQL
-631 ILTGMLGNVMKESV
+631 ILTGMLGTVMKESV
-645 RAALTYA
+645 SAALTYA
-652 RSRGFGKG
+652 RSRGYGYDVD
-660 INFDH
+660 FDH
-665 TDFHIHFPE
+665 TDFHVHFPE

-682 SAGITIT
+682 SAGSVIT
-689 TALVSLLLGLP
+689 TAITSLLTGLP
-700 VKKKLAMTGEVTLTG
+700 VKKKLAMTGEVTITG

-729 AYREGVNTILF
+729 AYREGVKTILF
-740 PHTNE
+740 PHTNA
-745 KDVSE
+745 KDVAE
-750 LPEKVRKELTLIPVK
+750 LPEQVKKELTLIPVK
-765 HMDEVLPLALEGYK
+765 NMDEVLPLALEGWKEYAAKHSKDFAK
-779 APKAAAQAASAAK
+779 ALAVVGKPVKEQKSAARKAVKKAVKKAQPVKPAAKKRPQSARVKMAKAAAK
-792 PAKKTAAKK
+792 P
-801 GAVRAA
+801 
-807 IQKHASAK
+807 
-815 VRPAQSVKTAK
+815 
-826 RAAHPARKSAA
+826 
-837 KSAVRRALAQ
+837 
-847 VATQLKA
+847 
-854 KAKAKTKTRAAARR
+854 KAKTKTTKKAKKR
-868 KK
+868 K